1 MTKSLVAYFSIS
13 GITKKIAEDAARIA
27 GCPVHEIKRAEPYP
41 AEYNDVVAEAK
52 KEVAANARP
61 KLAEPLPDI
70 SDVDRII
77 LGFPNWCSTCPMPVL
92 TFLENLDL
100 SGKTVLPFITH
111 GGGGRGH
118 ADVELKNACKGA
130 DLRTCVDGNPFNSD
144 IAKLEEWLKS

>member
-1 MTKSLVAYFSIS
+1 MAKSLVAYFSIS
-13 GITKKIAEDAARIA
+13 GVTKKIAEDAARIA
-27 GCPVHEIKRAEPYP
+27 GCPVYEIKTAVPYP

-52 KEVAANARP
+52 KEVAASARP

-70 SDVDRII
+70 KDVDRII

-92 TFLENLDL
+92 TFLESLDL

-118 ADVELKNACKGA
+118 VDVELKNACKGA
-130 DLRTCVDGNPFNSD
+130 DLHTCVDGNPFNAD
-144 IAKLEEWLKS
+144 TAKLEEWLKS

>member
-1 MTKSLVAYFSIS
+1 MEKSIVVYFSIS

-27 GCPVHEIKRAEPYP
+27 GCPVCEIKIAVPYP
-41 AEYNDVVAEAK
+41 TEYDAVVAEAR

-92 TFLENLDL
+92 TFLESVDL

-118 ADVELKNACKGA
+118 VDVELKKACKGA
-130 DLRTCVDGNPFNSD
+130 DLRECVDGNPFNSD